1 MVLFHLS
8 FKATASAS
16 NKFRVELPHPVPLQ
30 PMRYVRSVVNLNY
43 SSVSALSNSVVYA
56 RMPWLTHYEM
66 TNNKAENLLPIV
78 MQPVPVDNTDNSTFT
93 NTAYDITFK
102 AEDIPQSFDVEFF
115 QDDGITPQEFRLGF
129 ANKIQSIDL
138 FFEYGHNDRFH

>member
-8 FKATASAS
+8 FKATATAS
-16 NKFRVELPHPVPLQ
+16 NTFRVELPHPIPLQ
-30 PMRYVRSVVNLNY
+30 PMRYVRSVVRLNY
-43 SSVSALSNSVVYA
+43 SSVSALTNSVVYA

-78 MQPVPVDNTDNSTFT
+78 MQPVPVDNDDNTTFT
-93 NTAYDITFK
+93 STSYDITFK
-102 AEDIPQSFDVEFF
+102 AEDIPQNFDVEFF